1 MAEQKRR
8 QHGTGGLS
16 QRKSDGMWI
25 GKVQAGWTAQGRRR
39 VITVSSKSKT
49 AARKKLDDKIR
60 EIARDG
66 LPAEGVSARA
76 TVESWSKVW
85 LPMHQRKVR
94 PTTYTTDS
102 GAMRK
107 WIVPTIGHVRLEDLN
122 PGHLRQLRDTI
133 TTADGDRRARSTTT
147 ALHAHKI
154 LLAMLKAAIVEG
166 HRVPDR
172 VFKVAKPA
180 KATND
185 RDAIPLPDAL
195 ALLKVI
201 STRPDAARWV
211 AALLQGMR
219 QGECLGLT
227 WDRVD
232 LQTAQI
238 DVSWQLQRLPYD
250 DRAAGTFRV
259 PDGFEA
265 VHLENAGAAHL
276 TRPKTKAGKRI
287 IPLVPWMV
295 QALTAARETW
305 IPNPWGLVWCD
316 ELPTKQRPRIP
327 HDDLTAWHDL
337 QAQAGVQHPAG
348 RPYHL
353 HEARHTTASLLAAL
367 GVDRSVIEMILGQ
380 AVLVDAYLHTD
391 MSQVRDALLRVSEQL
406 QLDGPTA

>member
-1 MAEQKRR
+1 MARR
-8 QHGTGGLS
+8 QYGTGGLS

-25 GKVQAGWTAQGRRR
+25 GKIPAGWNANGTRR
-39 VITVSSKSKT
+39 VITVSSKSKAT
-49 AARKKLDDKIR
+49 ARKKLDAKKR
-60 EIARDG
+60 EIARNG
-66 LPAEGVSARA
+66 LPAEGVSTRA
-76 TVESWSKVW
+76 TVESWSKTW

-94 PTTYTTDS
+94 PTTYTTDA

-107 WIVPTIGHVRLEDLN
+107 WIIPTIGHVRIEDIN
-122 PGHLRQLRDTI
+122 PGHLRQLREAI
-133 TTADGDRRARSTTT
+133 TKPDPGTGRTRSTTT

-154 LLAMLKAAIVEG
+154 LLTMLKAAIIEG

-172 VFKVAKPA
+172 VFKVEKPA
-180 KATND
+180 KAAND
-185 RDAIPLPDAL
+185 RNAIPLPDAL

-201 STRPDAARWV
+201 SGRADAARWV
-211 AALLQGMR
+211 AAMLQGMR

-227 WDRVD
+227 WSRVD
-232 LQTAQI
+232 LDAAQI
-238 DVSWQLQRLPYD
+238 DVSWQLQRLPYE

-265 VHLENAGAAHL
+265 IHLDGAGAANL

-295 QALTAARETW
+295 QALTAVRETW
-305 IPNPWGLVWCD
+305 IPNPWDLVWCD

-327 HDDLTAWHDL
+327 HDDLKAWHEL
-337 QAQAGVQHPAG
+337 QTEAGVSHPAG

-380 AVLVDAYLHTD
+380 AVLVESYLHTD
-391 MSQVRDALLRVSEQL
+391 ISQVREALLRVSERL
-406 QLDGPTA
+406 QLTA